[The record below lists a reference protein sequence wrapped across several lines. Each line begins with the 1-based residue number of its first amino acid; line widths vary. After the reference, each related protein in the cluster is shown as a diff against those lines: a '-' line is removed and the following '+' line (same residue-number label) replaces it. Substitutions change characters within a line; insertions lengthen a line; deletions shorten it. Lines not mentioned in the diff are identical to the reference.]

1 MSQKK
6 LKPAAF
12 FSCITYKVKINS
24 LIFCKQEKLFYLYY
38 YMVPFKL

>member
-1 MSQKK
+1 MRQKNQQ
-6 LKPAAF
+6 L
-12 FSCITYKVKINS
+12 FSLVLPLTFKVKINS